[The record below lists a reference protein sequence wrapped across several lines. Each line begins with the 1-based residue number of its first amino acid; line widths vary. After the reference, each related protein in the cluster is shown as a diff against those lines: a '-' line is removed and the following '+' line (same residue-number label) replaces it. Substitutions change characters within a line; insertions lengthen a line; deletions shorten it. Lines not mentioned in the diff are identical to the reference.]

1 MKTVVVDANI
11 AFRSLTSKRGY
22 LGSAH
27 QPPAHIRFIAPRFV
41 FVELF
46 KHKERLVR
54 ATEHSEEDLLIALN
68 TVMSRLEFTDE
79 SAIPLGIW
87 VEASRLCAPTDPKDI
102 PYVALALFHNADLWT
117 KDEELKAGLRK
128 REFDRFY
135 QP

>member
-1 MKTVVVDANI
+1 
-11 AFRSLTSKRGY
+11 
-22 LGSAH
+22 
-27 QPPAHIRFIAPRFV
+27 
-41 FVELF
+41 VELF

-128 REFDRFY
+128 RGFDRFY

>member
-22 LGSAH
+22 LRGRRHLPSGV
-27 QPPAHIRFIAPRFV
+27 RFIAPRFV

-46 KHKERLVR
+46 KHKERLLR
-54 ATEHSEEDLLIALN
+54 ATEHSDEDLLTALN
-68 TVMSRLEFTDE
+68 TLMSCIDFTDE
-79 SAIPLGIW
+79 SAIPIGTWI
-87 VEASRLCAPTDPKDI
+87 EASRLCAPTDPKDI
-102 PYVALALFHNADLWT
+102 PYVALALFFDAELWT

-128 REFDRFY
+128 RGFDRFY